1 VQAGDR
7 RVERCLV
14 AGGAGADQGALDR
27 RDDEAGEGG
36 GVLRAD
42 AFLAQR
48 GGDRR
53 FPALEGR
60 GRGGGQ
66 GRVLR
71 PGEGGGGAGAAEP
84 LGVVLDPAAEHLAE
98 GAEGLGEPELGERAF
113 DRGADL
119 PALELGR
126 LDRELRLAAG
136 EVVVDRAA
144 RGLAAGGDVAQL
156 HPGVALLGQQPAG
169 AVQQPVAPVAAGR
182 LERFGVGDSRYAH
195 GHSIVAATMYDRGHR
210 ASVLIAC
217 TGAFLVFLDTTIVN
231 IAFPDISASFPEA
244 SRGLLSWVLDGY
256 FVVIAA
262 LLVPAGGLADRFGH
276 KRVFLGGLA
285 LFTATSLLCAVAP
298 SLEALIAFRV
308 LQGAGAAAI
317 APTSLAIVLD
327 SFPAEK
333 RATGVG
339 LWGAAAAAAAATGPT
354 LGAALVELDSW
365 RLVFLVNLPLGAALL
380 VAGRRLLPRQELAD
394 SRLPDLPGA
403 LMLALGL
410 AAVTLGIVEGNDWG
424 WTGGGTLAAFAAA
437 AMLLGAV
444 VVRSLRHPRP
454 IVEPAL
460 FSHRS
465 FTLGNLGT
473 LLFAAAFFSLILG
486 NVLFLTTVWGYSILG
501 AGAAALPGP
510 ALTTIVSGPAGRL
523 ADRFGHRAVIV
534 PGTIVF
540 AAGAMVLRSAGADPD
555 YLGLWLPGATLTGIG
570 IGLAFPTLGSAAV
583 RDVADD
589 RFATASAVNAAFRQV
604 GAVLG
609 TAILIAI
616 VGEPANLAA
625 ALDVSDSAYL
635 FAVIASLVSG
645 AVALGLRRRQVVDDP
660 AKERGGLVGPPLPS
674 D

>member
-1 VQAGDR
+1 VHEEAAREASCLNVGEQHFERPVEAGD
-7 RVERCLV
+7 
-14 AGGAGADQGALDR
+14 
-27 RDDEAGEGG
+27 
-36 GVLRAD
+36 
-42 AFLAQR
+42 
-48 GGDRR
+48 GDR
-53 FPALEGR
+53 
-60 GRGGGQ
+60 
-66 GRVLR
+66 
-71 PGEGGGGAGAAEP
+71 
-84 LGVVLDPAAEHLAE
+84 
-98 GAEGLGEPELGERAF
+98 
-113 DRGADL
+113 
-119 PALELGR
+119 
-126 LDRELRLAAG
+126 
-136 EVVVDRAA
+136 
-144 RGLAAGGDVAQL
+144 
-156 HPGVALLGQQPAG
+156 
-169 AVQQPVAPVAAGR
+169 AP
-182 LERFGVGDSRYAH
+182 
-195 GHSIVAATMYDRGHR
+195 IVAATMHDRGHR

-276 KRVFLGGLA
+276 KRVFLWGLG
-285 LFTATSLLCAVAP
+285 LFTLTSLLCAMAP

-327 SFPAEK
+327 SFPSEK

-380 VAGRRLLPRQELAD
+380 LAGFRLLPDQPLRD

-403 LMLALGL
+403 LALALGL

-424 WTGGGTLAAFAAA
+424 WTSAGTLGAFAAA
-437 AMLLGAV
+437 SLLLAIV

-465 FTLGNLGT
+465 FSLGNLGT

-486 NVLFLTTVWGYSILG
+486 NVLFLTTVWGYSILS
-501 AGAAALPGP
+501 AGLASLPGP
-510 ALTTIVSGPAGRL
+510 AMTTVVSGPAGRL

-534 PGTIVF
+534 PGTLVF
-540 AAGAMVLRSAGADPD
+540 AAGAMVLRSAGAEPD
-555 YLGLWLPGATLTGIG
+555 YLGLWLPGAILTGIG

-616 VGEPANLAA
+616 VGEPASLAE
-625 ALDVSDSAYL
+625 ALDVSNSAYL
-635 FAVIASLVSG
+635 FAALAALAAG
-645 AVALGLRRRQVVDDP
+645 ALALTLRRAVTP
-660 AKERGGLVGPPLPS
+660 ATYEAVTISPSAPGP
-674 D
+674 